1 MIFLV
6 FFFNFLL
13 KEFCKENFFK
23 LLIVTVLLISTR
35 SQFYFLIPLIFFLI
49 LIKSINEKKFYFKN
63 IIFLVVVYFLISLL
77 QLGYNKI
84 KFSKFS
90 SINIASFQFI
100 ALSHFIST
108 DGDFSNLKNPI
119 HVKIINS
126 VNEYLIKNHDYKI
139 KTKFNDDISSGD
151 ILLTKIKNLRSDY
164 SSYYYFY
171 VPIIHAYEYEITKKI
186 VLENDEVENLNA
198 LNREV
203 FWLAIELIKQ
213 SPQDYLILYLSNVIF
228 GLGGY
233 FIEAEDFKGLMMNVG
248 FTGSYLFI
256 IQIFI
261 VVFISIKIICKKK
274 IHDDEIHLY
283 LSVFL
288 NVINIFFV
296 CLFEP
301 PYDRYI
307 FYTNLMF
314 LIFLI
319 NKIFNRKIDS

>member
-1 MIFLV
+1 MPLGNSILSESIAYPLFLIFLI

-139 KTKFNDDISSGD
+139 KKNL
-151 ILLTKIKNLRSDY
+151 ILLIQ
-164 SSYYYFY
+164 
-171 VPIIHAYEYEITKKI
+171 
-186 VLENDEVENLNA
+186 
-198 LNREV
+198 RE
-203 FWLAIELIKQ
+203 
-213 SPQDYLILYLSNVIF
+213 
-228 GLGGY
+228 
-233 FIEAEDFKGLMMNVG
+233 
-248 FTGSYLFI
+248 
-256 IQIFI
+256 
-261 VVFISIKIICKKK
+261 
-274 IHDDEIHLY
+274 
-283 LSVFL
+283 
-288 NVINIFFV
+288 
-296 CLFEP
+296 
-301 PYDRYI
+301 
-307 FYTNLMF
+307 
-314 LIFLI
+314 
-319 NKIFNRKIDS
+319 